1 MDHSF
6 PVDLPV
12 LAWGPRS
19 AARRALLLHGVGSA
33 GSTWWQVASGLAA
46 HGWRVEAPDLR
57 GHGTAPATLR
67 YRLSDYASDLTALGG
82 GWDLLVGHSLGGA
95 VAVLLAYGHPGAAR
109 RLLLVDPAL
118 YIPQEHHERVVVAQ
132 AARFDPP
139 DDPATTA
146 EANPRWHPEDIVR
159 RERAH
164 ALATRYVVE
173 RTFRDN
179 PRWDL
184 RDEVAGLGIPVL
196 VLGADPGLA
205 PAFPPELGAMLT
217 ARNPLLRYEAVAGAT
232 HSMQRD
238 DPDRVLAEA
247 LALGSEVAGGPD
259 GRG

>member
-12 LAWGPRS
+12 LGWGPRS

-33 GSTWWQVASGLAA
+33 ASTWWQVASGLAA
-46 HGWRVEAPDLR
+46 HGWRVDAPDLR
-57 GHGTAPATLR
+57 GHGAAPATLR
-67 YRLSDYASDLTALGG
+67 YRLADYVSDLAALGG
-82 GWDLLVGHSLGGA
+82 EWDLLVGHSLGGA
-95 VAVLLAYGHPGAAR
+95 VAVLLAYEHPSTVR

-118 YIPQEHHERVVVAQ
+118 YIPTERHELVVTAQ
-132 AARFDPP
+132 TARFDPP
-139 DDPATTA
+139 AVPA
-146 EANPRWHPEDIVR
+146 EADPRWHPEDIVR

-184 RDEVAGLGIPVL
+184 RDQVAGLGMPVL
-196 VLGADPGLA
+196 VLGADPDLS

-217 ARNPLLRYEAVAGAT
+217 ARNPRLRYAAVAGAT

-247 LALGSEVAGGPD
+247 LALGSEVADGPGGRD
-259 GRG
+259 